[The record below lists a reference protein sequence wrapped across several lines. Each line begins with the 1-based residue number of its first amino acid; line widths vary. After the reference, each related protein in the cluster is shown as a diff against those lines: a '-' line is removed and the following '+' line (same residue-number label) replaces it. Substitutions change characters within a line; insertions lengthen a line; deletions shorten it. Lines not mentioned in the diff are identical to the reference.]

1 MSEEGAFTKRKPLTF
16 MTVRVRIAPSP
27 TGNLHIGTTRTA
39 LLNYLFARRQQGC
52 FILRVEDTDRE
63 RSKPEYTENIL
74 NGLKDLGLS
83 WDEGPQVGGEYGP
96 YSQSERLEI
105 YKNSLQSLLDQN
117 KIYPCYCTPEELS
130 VERHAAEEA
139 GNTYVYS
146 RHCAD
151 LNAEQQAEKA
161 AAQQRWVY
169 RLRSAIENLSFEDLI
184 RGTVTV
190 NTALIG
196 DFIVARQDLSP
207 LYNFAVVV
215 DDLKMKITHV
225 LRGEDH
231 ISNTPKQILI
241 YQAFDAQPPIF
252 GHTAMMLAP
261 DRSKLS
267 KRHGATAVEDY
278 LEQGYLPEAL
288 VNYLALLGWSAPGE
302 QEIYSLDELVAVFE
316 LADLGKSGAVFD
328 IEKLKWVNGQWIR
341 RLSAAELWKRLKP
354 SATIRGLDLELQSE
368 DWWQQ
373 SVLLVQEKLV
383 LLSDYFEQADFL
395 LVRDLP
401 LQAELVNKAFSM
413 ESAAPVLQALRDKL
427 ESGPWLLEEIH
438 ELFEALKTELP
449 FKMKDIMWPIR
460 AALSGRTFGAD
471 LQTSMLLLGRERCL
485 ERIDAALT
493 YIDHLGSSHV

>member
-39 LLNYLFARRQQGC
+39 LLNYLFARRQQGR

-63 RSKPEYTENIL
+63 RSKSEYTENIL
-74 NGLKDLGLS
+74 NGLRDLGLS
-83 WDEGPQVGGEYGP
+83 WDEGPQVGGEFGP
-96 YSQSERLEI
+96 YAQSERLEI
-105 YKNSLQSLLDQN
+105 YKKSLQSLLEQD
-117 KIYPCYCTPEELS
+117 KIYPCYCTPEQIS
-130 VERHAAEEA
+130 AERQVAEAA
-139 GNTYVYS
+139 GSTYVYS
-146 RHCAD
+146 RQCAS
-151 LNAEQQAEKA
+151 LNAEQQQAK
-161 AAQQRWVY
+161 AAQQTWVY
-169 RLRSAIENLSFEDLI
+169 RLRSAIQNLGFDDLI

-190 NTALIG
+190 DTGLIG

-215 DDLKMKITHV
+215 DDLEMKITHV

-241 YQAFDAQPPIF
+241 YQAFGAQAPIF

-267 KRHGATAVEDY
+267 KRHGATAVGDY
-278 LEQGYLPEAL
+278 LAQGYLPEAL
-288 VNYLALLGWSAPGE
+288 VNYLALLGWSPPGE
-302 QEIYSLDELVAVFE
+302 QEIYALDELAAVFE

-341 RLSAAELWKRLKP
+341 RLSPAELWQRIKP
-354 SATIRGLDLELQSE
+354 FAEAKAINLDLHSE

-383 LLSDYFEQADFL
+383 LLTDYFEQADFL
-395 LVRDLP
+395 IAQDLP
-401 LQAELVNKAFSM
+401 LQAEQVNKALRM
-413 ESAAPVLQALRDKL
+413 DSAVPVLQALADKL
-427 ESGPWLLEEIH
+427 QSGPWLLEELH
-438 ELFEALKTELP
+438 AVFEALKTEQP

-485 ERIDAALT
+485 QRIQSALT
-493 YIDHLGSSHV
+493 YIDSLEASHV

>member
-1 MSEEGAFTKRKPLTF
+1 

-39 LLNYLFARRQQGC
+39 LLNYLFARRQQGR

-63 RSKPEYTENIL
+63 RSKAEFTENIL
-74 NGLKDLGLS
+74 NGLKDLGLN

-96 YSQSERLEI
+96 YSQSERLDI
-105 YKNSLQSLLDQN
+105 YKNSLQSLLGQD
-117 KIYPCYCTPEELS
+117 KIYPCYCTPDQLS
-130 VERHAAEEA
+130 VERQTAEAA
-139 GNTYVYS
+139 GSTYVYS
-146 RHCAD
+146 RQCAS
-151 LNAEQQAEKA
+151 LTPEQQAEKA
-161 AAQQRWVY
+161 SQHKWVY
-169 RLRSAIENLSFEDLI
+169 RLRSAIQNLSFDDLV

-190 NTALIG
+190 DTGLIG

-215 DDLKMKITHV
+215 DDLEMKISHV

-241 YQAFDAQPPIF
+241 YQAFCAQPPAF

-267 KRHGATAVEDY
+267 KRHGATAVGDY

-302 QEIYSLDELVAVFE
+302 QEIYSLSELTEVFD

-341 RLSAAELWKRLKP
+341 RLSPADLWQRLRP
-354 SATIRGLDLELQSE
+354 SLETKGFDLSQQSD

-373 SVLLVQEKLV
+373 SVALVQDKLV
-383 LLSDYFEQADFL
+383 VLPDYFEQADFL
-395 LVRDLP
+395 IEADLV
-401 LQAELVNKAFSM
+401 LQAEQVNKALSM
-413 ESAAPVLQALRDKL
+413 ESATPVLKALSEKL
-427 ESGPWLLEEIH
+427 QSGPWVLEEIH
-438 ELFEALKTELP
+438 DVFESLKTEQP
-449 FKMKDIMWPIR
+449 FKMKQIMWPIR

-485 ERIDAALT
+485 SRLQSALT
-493 YIDHLGSSHV
+493 YIDSLEASHV